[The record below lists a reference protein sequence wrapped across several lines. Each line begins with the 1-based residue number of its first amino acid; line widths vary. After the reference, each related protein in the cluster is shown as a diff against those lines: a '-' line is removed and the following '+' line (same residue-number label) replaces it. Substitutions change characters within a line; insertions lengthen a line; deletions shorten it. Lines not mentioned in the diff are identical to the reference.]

1 MASAWLASTRAV
13 RKVTRMCI
21 MMATTFTVAWVPYQM
36 IRLILFNSDLDVLM
50 VLNFVEL
57 LTLVN
62 SCVNPIIY
70 SLMWRPFRLALV
82 EVSN

>member
-1 MASAWLASTRAV
+1 
-13 RKVTRMCI
+13 